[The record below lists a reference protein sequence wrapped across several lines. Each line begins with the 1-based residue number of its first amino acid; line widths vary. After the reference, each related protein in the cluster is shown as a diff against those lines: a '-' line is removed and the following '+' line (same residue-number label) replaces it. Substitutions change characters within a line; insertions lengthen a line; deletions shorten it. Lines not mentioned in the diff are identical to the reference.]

1 MPVLVVLIVYYYVF
15 LFTTLT
21 DGKLQNKN
29 SHSMINMEIKE
40 AIMNKTFDRL
50 VYYTL
55 DYFTNTLYSY
65 LFTLC
70 TYFYFAS

>member
-55 DYFTNTLYSY
+55 D
-65 LFTLC
+65 
-70 TYFYFAS
+70 